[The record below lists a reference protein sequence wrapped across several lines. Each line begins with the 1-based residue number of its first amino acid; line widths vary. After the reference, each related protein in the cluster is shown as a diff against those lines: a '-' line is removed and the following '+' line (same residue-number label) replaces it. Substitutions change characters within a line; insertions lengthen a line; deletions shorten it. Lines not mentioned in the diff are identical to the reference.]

1 MRRALS
7 FAAVVV
13 ALTLLSSVRLGSAA
27 GLSLTSRALTPIRSC
42 TITGTPTTTTAV
54 ADAGVREASPS
65 ANFGTAATV
74 EAASQN
80 NANRRVYVRFD
91 LATCSPAI
99 PTTATIRSAW
109 LRLWV
114 SGLPAACRT
123 YDVFRVTAAW
133 TEAGITWNGQPFGA
147 AINNPAA
154 ASRTTS
160 FTAGTPVGCG
170 HRVAG
175 YLSGVSVTADVA
187 TFVSGSATNFGW
199 MIRDDVEASSPA
211 RTATF
216 SSKDLGTIA
225 QAPQLIVSYVT
236 AP

>member
-7 FAAVVV
+7 LAAVVA
-13 ALTLLSSVRLGSAA
+13 ALTVLSALGLGSAA
-27 GLSLTSRALTPIRSC
+27 GLSLTSRALTPMRSC
-42 TITGTPTTTTAV
+42 TITGTPTATTAV
-54 ADAGVREASPS
+54 ADAAVRQASPN
-65 ANFGTAATV
+65 ANFGTATTV

-80 NANRRVYVRFD
+80 NGNRRVHVRFD

-99 PTTATIRSAW
+99 PTTATIRSAS

-133 TEAGITWNGQPFGA
+133 TEAGITWNGQPFGT
-147 AINNPAA
+147 AINNPPA

-160 FTAGTPVGCG
+160 FTVGTPAGCG

-187 TFVSGSATNFGW
+187 AFVSGSATNFGW
-199 MIRDDVEASSPA
+199 MIRDDVEATSPA
-211 RTATF
+211 RTTTF
-216 SSKDLGTIA
+216 SSKDLGTIS
-225 QAPQLIVSYVT
+225 QAPQLIVSYVRV
-236 AP
+236 P